1 VRRVSDFSL
10 QIVAGKITA
19 KTASVLDIRP
29 YLGYFTSMEKNM
41 KEFKGQLISRGFK
54 YAIIVSRFNNF
65 ITEKLLDGAKDAL
78 LRSGA
83 KEEEIDVVRVPGA
96 FEIPLVAKRLLLKK
110 KYQAIICLAAIV
122 RGETPHFDFIAS
134 EVSKGIAQLNLEFVL
149 PVTYGIITA
158 DNTDQAIERA
168 GNKMGNKGFQAAQ
181 SAIELLNLFTDAK
194 I

>member
-1 VRRVSDFSL
+1 
-10 QIVAGKITA
+10 
-19 KTASVLDIRP
+19 
-29 YLGYFTSMEKNM
+29 M
-41 KEFKGQLISRGFK
+41 KEFQGQLVSKGFK
-54 YAIIVSRFNNF
+54 YAVIVSRFNNF
-65 ITEKLLDGAKDAL
+65 ITEKLLNGATDAL
-78 LRSGA
+78 MRSGA
-83 KEEEIDVVRVPGA
+83 KEEEIEVVRVPGA

-110 KYQAIICLAAIV
+110 KYQAVICLAAII

-134 EVSKGIAQLNLEFVL
+134 EVSKGIAQLNLDFAM

-181 SAIELLNLFTDAK
+181 SAIELLNLFADAK

>member
-1 VRRVSDFSL
+1 
-10 QIVAGKITA
+10 
-19 KTASVLDIRP
+19 
-29 YLGYFTSMEKNM
+29 MEKKM
-41 KEFKGQLISRGFK
+41 KEFQGQLVSKGFK
-54 YAIIVSRFNNF
+54 YAVIVSRFNNF
-65 ITEKLLDGAKDAL
+65 ITEKLLNGATDAL
-78 LRSGA
+78 MRSGA
-83 KEEEIDVVRVPGA
+83 KEEEIEVVRVPGA

-110 KYQAIICLAAIV
+110 KYQAVICLAAII

-134 EVSKGIAQLNLEFVL
+134 EVSKGIAQLNLDFAM

-181 SAIELLNLFTDAK
+181 SAIELLNLFADAK